1 MTSGGVSLDA
11 ETGGMSGISKT
22 AGVGGRGPRLRTRLM
37 QLVIVALIPSLAVL
51 SYLYLHNQ
59 ANLSHQIQGQALR
72 LSRLVAS
79 EQASRIDA
87 ARQVMAVLAEIPD
100 VRDGVPGKCSAA
112 LASVRPALKQSG
124 YGAAALIRPD
134 GTMYCADIPLSA
146 NPDRSERPFFKN
158 VMARRAFSVGAYRI
172 GGLTKIPV
180 LVSGYPILD
189 ADGRITNIIAISITI
204 EWFNALLSHLA
215 LPETASA
222 VVFDAEGTILARY
235 PESDGWVGKNV
246 ADSKLFRRIKQEKSG
261 MAEEIGLENVERLV
275 GYSEVGGD
283 LGEVYVLVGFDRA
296 DSLGATG
303 KSLLLGPGL
312 MVVVGFLSFVFVLY
326 GLHRIL
332 LRNLDKLVAATR
344 RVEAGDLSARSGLT
358 GEAGEFGDLGRS
370 FDAMAEAL
378 AYRDGEIRRRT
389 NELTRSNE
397 ELQQFAYVASHDLQE
412 PLRMVGSYVQLLAR
426 RYKGRLDDDADEFI
440 GFAVD
445 GAVRMQRLLDG
456 LLTFSRVRTHGT
468 DFKPVVLDDVFASTA
483 ADLKGRIEES
493 DAEVT
498 SDPLPQVLGDK
509 AQLGQVFQ
517 NLISNALKFRGADA
531 PRIHVS
537 AKRDGSEWV
546 ISVRDNGIGIDP
558 QFGDKVFIIF
568 KRLHTRA
575 EYPGDGLGL
584 ATARRIVD
592 RHGGRMWF
600 ESELGQGAT
609 FFFSLPI
616 METAS

>member
-1 MTSGGVSLDA
+1 MKNVEASLDA
-11 ETGGMSGISKT
+11 ERVGKEGRSK
-22 AGVGGRGPRLRTRLM
+22 GVESDWKGPRLRTRLI
-37 QLVIVALIPSLAVL
+37 QLVIVALIPSFVVL
-51 SYLYLHNQ
+51 SYVYLRNQ
-59 ANLSHQIQGQALR
+59 ANLSREVQGQALR

-79 EQASRIDA
+79 QQASRIDA
-87 ARQVMAVLAEIPD
+87 ARQVMAVLAEIPE
-100 VRDGVPGKCSAA
+100 VRDGVPGKCSAV
-112 LASVRPALKQSG
+112 LASVRPALRESG

-134 GTMYCADIPLSA
+134 GTMYCADVAING
-146 NPDRSERPFFKN
+146 NPDRSKRPFFRN
-158 VMARRAFSVGAYRI
+158 VMERRAFSVGAYRI
-172 GGLTKIPV
+172 GGLSKIPV

-189 ADGRITNIIAISITI
+189 ADGEVANMIAISITI
-204 EWFNALLSHLA
+204 EWFNTLLSHLA
-215 LPETASA
+215 LPKTASA

-235 PESDGWVGKNV
+235 PESEDWVGKNV
-246 ADSKLFRRIKQEKSG
+246 SNSRLFRRIKGERTG
-261 MAEEIGLENVERLV
+261 MAEELGLENVERLV
-275 GYSEVGGD
+275 GFTEVGGD

-296 DSLGATG
+296 DALGATA

-312 MVVVGFLSFVFVLY
+312 MVVVAFLSFAFVLY

-332 LRNLDKLVAATR
+332 LRNLYKLVAATR
-344 RVEAGDLSARSGLT
+344 RVESGDLTTRSGLT
-358 GEAGEFGDLGRS
+358 EEAGEFGDLGRS

-378 AYRDGEIRRRT
+378 AYRDREIRQRT
-389 NELTRSNE
+389 AELTRSNE

-426 RYKGRLDDDADEFI
+426 RYQGRLDQDADEFI

-445 GAVRMQRLLDG
+445 GATRMQRLLDG

-468 DFKPVVLDDVFASTA
+468 DFKPVELDDILATTVT
-483 ADLKGRIEES
+483 DLKGRIEENG
-493 DAEVT
+493 AEVT
-498 SDPLPQVLGDK
+498 SDPLPRVQGDQ

-517 NLISNALKFRGADA
+517 NLISNALKFRGADT
-531 PRIHVS
+531 PRVHVS
-537 AKRDGSEWV
+537 ATRTGDEWV
-546 ISVRDNGIGIDP
+546 VSVRDNGIGIDP
-558 QFGDKVFIIF
+558 QFSDKIFVIF

-609 FFFSLPI
+609 FFFSIPTV
-616 METAS
+616 EAAP